1 MTPQDPPRPMP
12 LKRWFFTALGL
23 AVAATV
29 FTGFATTFYLR
40 GRALPPLAPLL
51 VVHGCVFTLWILL
64 FLLQSTLIATRRV
77 ALHRR
82 LGWCGAVLALA
93 MVAVGTLAAV
103 TSLRLGRAPIPG
115 LDPRSFF
122 VVPMGDLAMFSL
134 FVGAGVG
141 FRRSGESHRRL
152 MLLATLSIIGAAIA
166 RIPLGFIERGGPP
179 VFFGL
184 TDLFLLAGWAHDL
197 LTRRR
202 IHPAFLWGG
211 LALVL
216 SQPLRLV
223 LGGTGLW
230 LRFADLFLP

>member
-1 MTPQDPPRPMP
+1 MTPPDSLGPRP
-12 LKRWFFTALGL
+12 LKRWFFPAMSL

-29 FTGFATTFYLR
+29 FTGFAATFYLR
-40 GRALPPLAPLL
+40 GRGLPPLAPLL
-51 VVHGCVFTLWILL
+51 LVHGLVFTLWVLL
-64 FLLQSTLIATRRV
+64 FILQSTLIATRRV

-93 MVAVGTLAAV
+93 MVGLGTLAAV

-134 FVGAGVG
+134 FVGAGIG
-141 FRRSGESHRRL
+141 FRRSGEHHRRL
-152 MLLATLSIIGAAIA
+152 MLLASLSIIGAAIA

-184 TDLFLLAGWAHDL
+184 TDLFLLAGCAYDL
-197 LTRRR
+197 ITRRR

-230 LRFADLFLP
+230 LRFAGLFLP